1 MEDPPENTHVMLV
14 LAYGVVVPAGLLY
27 AMRSFTA
34 TMRSMNLL
42 TFALPFAWFVLIA
55 VGILLLARRFM
66 VPTDIVLGAGGL
78 GTFVGFWV
86 FSNVVGWGL
95 EMVAIGAFALLA
107 VVLGGGVDT
116 NGIGTTEPLWNRD
129 TGLGVPCLSCSAS
142 PYRQYR

>member
-1 MEDPPENTHVMLV
+1 MLV

-107 VVLGGGVDT
+107 VVLGGWG
-116 NGIGTTEPLWNRD
+116 GYEWNRYHG
-129 TGLGVPCLSCSAS
+129 TAMEPRYGTWRTVFVLLGVTISTIPVVLVVV
-142 PYRQYR
+142 